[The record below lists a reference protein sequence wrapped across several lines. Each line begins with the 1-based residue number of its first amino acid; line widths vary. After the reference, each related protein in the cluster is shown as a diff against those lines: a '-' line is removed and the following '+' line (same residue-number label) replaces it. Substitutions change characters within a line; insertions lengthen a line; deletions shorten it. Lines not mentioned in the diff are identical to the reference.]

1 VTHFPPPLR
10 AVTDRFAVAPQL
22 SPEEAAA
29 AAEAGVVLV
38 INNRPDDEE
47 PGQPAGAVIAAAAEA
62 AGARYLHLPFQGM
75 PSRQLVEEMR
85 AAIRAADGPAVAFC
99 RTGTRSIFAW
109 AVGQLT
115 AGDAT
120 RDEVIAAAR
129 GAGYDLSPHLPR

>member
-1 VTHFPPPLR
+1 MTDFPPPLR
-10 AVTDRFAVAPQL
+10 RVTDRFAVAPQL

-29 AAEAGVVLV
+29 AAGAGVVLL

-47 PGQPAGAVIAAAAEA
+47 PGQPSGAEIAAAAEA

-75 PSRQLVEEMR
+75 PSPALVEEMR
-85 AAIRAADGPAVAFC
+85 AAIDAAEGPVAAFC
-99 RTGTRSIFAW
+99 RTGTRSVFTW
-109 AVGQLT
+109 ALGRLMSG
-115 AGDAT
+115 AST